1 MRKFKK
7 LLKTPG
13 IFFRDYLIKKYPIIN
28 SEQQCHE
35 SDELSLLN
43 HTQSLEKDYLNYSD
57 PAQIDIVY
65 TWINKNQQ
73 WYEEYEFHSTHI
85 NPNHI
90 GQYGNDEARFADHD
104 ELFYSLK
111 SVEKYLPWVRKI
123 FVVINN
129 LLDLPKYLLSN
140 DKVCVIEHRQ
150 IIDLEYLPTFN
161 SHVIEAHLHNIDGLS
176 ENFIYFNDD
185 VFVAR
190 SLEKEHF
197 FQSNGLASLF
207 VSKKN
212 LDEMYNKGF
221 HTPTLLAS
229 LHSRNLLKQTF
240 DCYIN
245 HSLVHTYVPLKK
257 SMYELAWALYDSEIK
272 SFLHNQFR
280 GNQDL
285 NMATF
290 LVPWLMYVKQCSSI
304 GNDIC
309 YYFNIRSPHAKQ
321 QYQKLLYKT
330 DIEKPHSIC
339 ANDFNTRDICNYTY
353 IEGFKTFLSKYFN

>member
-7 LLKTPG
+7 LFRNPG
-13 IFFRDYLIKKYPIIN
+13 IFFRDYLVKKYPMVN
-28 SEQQCHE
+28 NEQLCPE
-35 SDELSLLN
+35 EDERAFL
-43 HTQSLEKDYLNYSD
+43 TQLMSLETDYLNISNQS
-57 PAQIDIVY
+57 PVDIVY
-65 TWINKNQQ
+65 TWVNRNQQ
-73 WYEEYEFHSTHI
+73 WLEEYQLSSSKIDE
-85 NPNHI
+85 NLI

-123 FVVINN
+123 FVVTNN
-129 LLDLPKYLLSN
+129 LLDLPDYLLLN
-140 DKVCVIEHRQ
+140 NKVVVVEHRQ
-150 IIDLEYLPTFN
+150 IIDIEYLPTFN
-161 SHVIEAHLHNIDGLS
+161 SHVIEAHLHNIDDLS

-190 SLEKEHF
+190 ALSREHF
-197 FQSNGLASLF
+197 FQSNDLSSLF

-229 LHSRNLLKQTF
+229 LHSRNLLKLNF
-240 DCYIN
+240 GCHIN
-245 HSLVHTYVPLKK
+245 NPLVHTYVPLKK
-257 SMYELAWALYDSEIK
+257 SMYELAWSLYSSEIK

-285 NMATF
+285 NLATF
-290 LVPWLMYVKQCSSI
+290 LVPWLMYVKQHSSI

-309 YYFNIRSPHAKQ
+309 YYFNIRSPHSKQ
-321 QYQKLLYKT
+321 QYLKLLDKC
-330 DIEKPHSIC
+330 DDERPHSIC
-339 ANDFNTRDICNYTY
+339 ANDFYRNNSSYN
-353 IEGFKTFLSKYFN
+353 EGYKKELVDFLDKYF